1 MPVEGTVVFS
11 PAGVYDVS
19 SVLGDISQDVGTLC
33 TSARINPCAR
43 FKPTIYN
50 SIGENMHQWK
60 AMDGNCGLVPKKAA
74 DLASLPGLYD
84 GNMNGWVY
92 NRPGA
97 SNFKR
102 ITDFDGYDHGAKM
115 ASIFCAGEAT
125 TQETRF
131 PVMLAEFASS
141 DDTKRRSLRFS
152 DIQSL
157 SDGYLGVYG
166 KSGTK
171 EFYFTAAKKL
181 SETTASTVEINWR
194 NRAGTWKLYP
204 IFCTQYK
211 ADGGNL
217 PSGQN
222 IYTVPMASPVTV
234 EVEEISNILY
244 VSGIATQ
251 KEGSTSVL
259 TLGVVAH
266 NGTNSARNFGTV
278 YWQIK
283 QDFGALQ
290 SGDKQGSITDF
301 GTIAANS
308 SARRSIEVTGCA
320 DFIKRGQAVI
330 RVYSSASGVGGRE
343 FQIHFLAFETPTVR
357 PLD

>member
-11 PAGVYDVS
+11 PVGVYDVS

-60 AMDGNCGLVPKKAA
+60 AMDGNCGLVPKRAA

-102 ITDFDGYDHGAKM
+102 ITDFDGYDHSARIAKLL
-115 ASIFCAGEAT
+115 CGEHAT
-125 TQETRF
+125 TQETKF
-131 PVMLAEFASS
+131 PIVLAEYAGF
-141 DDTKRRSLRFS
+141 DDTERRCLRFS

-157 SDGYLGVYG
+157 SDGYLGVYA
-166 KSGTK
+166 KSGTTD
-171 EFYFTAAKKL
+171 FYFTAAQKL
-181 SETTASTVEINWR
+181 SESRSSTVEISWAG
-194 NRAGTWKLYP
+194 RAGTWTLYP
-204 IFCTQYK
+204 IFCTKYK
-211 ADGGNL
+211 ADRG
-217 PSGQN
+217 PAPAQQDF
-222 IYTVPMASPVTV
+222 YTVPMVSPTTVTV
-234 EVEEISNILY
+234 ENISNVLY
-244 VSGIATQ
+244 VTAFVSQ
-251 KEGSTSVL
+251 KEGSSSVL
-259 TLGVVAH
+259 KLSVFAV
-266 NGTNSARNFGTV
+266 NGTTTAHSFGTV

-283 QDFGALQ
+283 KDFGTLQ

-301 GTIAANS
+301 GSVAAKTTS
-308 SARRSIEVTGCA
+308 TRSLEITGCA
-320 DFIKRGQAVI
+320 DFIKRGHAVV
-330 RVYSSASGVGGRE
+330 RVYSTASGVDERE
-343 FQIHFLAFETPTVR
+343 SQFHFDSFEPPINR